1 MGSTRV
7 WLMAMLVALGVGSAA
22 ETRAT
27 PLYGGYNGQS
37 TSWVEYKIGDVET
50 NLTSASIIFGSDSND
65 RSWVRMRVS
74 LVPFFT
80 RLEYTRDHLGIQS
93 VALNTLFPWP
103 VQLGSEIMETPGD
116 IPLWW
121 VTAYLVLG
129 TGGIDSEGNSW
140 AETGIPGVYGMGSD
154 SAGNQWLWFKVGDY
168 LRGFGEDY
176 APVEPAGVPGDDIIP
191 RTAQSLRS
199 LRGRFD
205 ECLGKELAARLQS
218 AEFMRAAAQCSY
230 ALHGAAYGSVTG
242 TISAGG
248 GLGMGDTAAGKN
260 RACVQS
266 CVPALSEQLTG
277 DREDGLGML
286 LEDFVREVRPLLGES
301 LPAK

>member
-1 MGSTRV
+1 MESTRG
-7 WLMAMLVALGVGSAA
+7 WLMAMLVALGVSSAA
-22 ETRAT
+22 EIRAT

-37 TSWVEYKIGDVET
+37 TSWVEYKIGNVET
-50 NLTSASIIFGSDSND
+50 NLTAASIIFGSDSND
-65 RSWVRMRVS
+65 RSWIRMRVS

-93 VALNTLFPWP
+93 VAFNTLFPWP

-121 VTAYLVLG
+121 ITSYLVLG

-176 APVEPAGVPGDDIIP
+176 APVEPAGAAGDVISQ
-191 RTAQSLRS
+191 RTEQSLGL
-199 LRGRFD
+199 LRARFD
-205 ECLGKELAARLQS
+205 ESWGKELAARLQS
-218 AEFMRAAAQCSY
+218 ADFIRAAARCSY
-230 ALHGAAYGSVTG
+230 ALHGGADGSVTG
-242 TISAGG
+242 TVSAGG
-248 GLGMGDTAAGKN
+248 GLGLGDAAAGRN
-260 RACVQS
+260 RTCAQERVA
-266 CVPALSEQLTG
+266 ALFEQLTG
-277 DREDGLGML
+277 DRGDGPGML
-286 LEDFVREVRPLLGES
+286 LEDFVREMRPLLREG
-301 LPAK
+301 LPSE

>member
-1 MGSTRV
+1 
-7 WLMAMLVALGVGSAA
+7 
-22 ETRAT
+22 
-27 PLYGGYNGQS
+27 
-37 TSWVEYKIGDVET
+37 
-50 NLTSASIIFGSDSND
+50 
-65 RSWVRMRVS
+65 
-74 LVPFFT
+74 
-80 RLEYTRDHLGIQS
+80 
-93 VALNTLFPWP
+93 
-103 VQLGSEIMETPGD
+103 
-116 IPLWW
+116 
-121 VTAYLVLG
+121 
-129 TGGIDSEGNSW
+129 
-140 AETGIPGVYGMGSD
+140 
-154 SAGNQWLWFKVGDY
+154 VGDY

-176 APVEPAGVPGDDIIP
+176 APVEPAGVPGDAIIP
-191 RTAQSLRS
+191 RMAQSLRS

-286 LEDFVREVRPLLGES
+286 LEDFVREMRPLLREG
-301 LPAK
+301 LPSE

>member
-1 MGSTRV
+1 
-7 WLMAMLVALGVGSAA
+7 MLVVLGVSSAA
-22 ETRAT
+22 ETLAT

-37 TSWVEYKIGDVET
+37 TSWVEYKIGNVET

-121 VTAYLVLG
+121 ITSYLVLG

-176 APVEPAGVPGDDIIP
+176 APVEPAGVPGDAIIP

-205 ECLGKELAARLQS
+205 ESLGKALAARLQS

-242 TISAGG
+242 ALSAGG
-248 GLGMGDTAAGKN
+248 GLGMGDAAAGKN

-277 DREDGLGML
+277 DTGDGLGML
-286 LEDFVREVRPLLGES
+286 LEDFVREVRPLLREG
-301 LPAK
+301 LPSE